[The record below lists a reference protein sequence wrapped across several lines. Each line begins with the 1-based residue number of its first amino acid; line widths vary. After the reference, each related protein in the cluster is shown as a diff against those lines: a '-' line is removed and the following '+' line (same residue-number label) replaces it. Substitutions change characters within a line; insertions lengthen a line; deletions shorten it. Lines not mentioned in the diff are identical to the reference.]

1 MTDDRPSPIWRA
13 VIYVGAALQGLW
25 IGLPVATQLLIYVM
39 AADVATG
46 LCRAGMQG
54 RLNSHCSFKGMM
66 KKAAMLIVA
75 TLCIALDQH
84 VRPEMHLGSIAA
96 TGFSATEGLSIVE
109 NLKAMGVP
117 VPTALANLFQSMRKS
132 ADEEDKKE
140 ENDHA

>member
-1 MTDDRPSPIWRA
+1 MTLERPLSKSLIYLMGA
-13 VIYVGAALQGLW
+13 VAGVW
-25 IGLPVATQLLIYVM
+25 IGLPVAMKILVYVM

>member
-1 MTDDRPSPIWRA
+1 MPTERPVVKSLIYLAGA
-13 VIYVGAALQGLW
+13 VSGLW
-25 IGLPVATQLLIYVM
+25 IGLPVAMKILVCVM

-140 ENDHA
+140 ENDNA